1 MSKTALDS
9 SIYKVEANR
18 FKNSWSVETS
28 NANIVTKTFK
38 PACEIVLVAGVG
50 Y

>member
-28 NANIVTKTFK
+28 NVFK
-38 PACEIVLVAGVG
+38 AAECE
-50 Y
+50 YCN